1 MKIFVTGGAG
11 YIGSH
16 VVIQLLDSGH
26 KVTVYDDLSL
36 GFKENVDDRAKF
48 IKGSTLDI
56 DHLKISMSD
65 DFDLVIT
72 LCGDA
77 RDKCPIFKS
86 KTEHIHWG
94 VEDPA
99 IFIGGTDETYIK
111 YEEVRDVIFDK
122 INKFKSIL

>member
-16 VVIQLLDSGH
+16 VVMQLLDAGH

-56 DHLKISMSD
+56 DLLKIYM
-65 DFDLVIT
+65 
-72 LCGDA
+72 
-77 RDKCPIFKS
+77 
-86 KTEHIHWG
+86 
-94 VEDPA
+94 
-99 IFIGGTDETYIK
+99 
-111 YEEVRDVIFDK
+111 
-122 INKFKSIL
+122 SILLFVKY